1 MATKRKSGKS
11 RKTQQRYLGKPN
23 GVIQPRVEEVGPEH
37 FGIVAIDCAKARA
50 KWMFCNFYGKVL
62 VEPTRLSIGKGP
74 LQLAV
79 LQVQQACEEHDIRD
93 QIVAVEM
100 TGTYHRPVQRAFR
113 KAGFETRL
121 VHPFASNHYRCP
133 AHGDIKTDDNDL
145 VAIFR
150 AAVNGFG
157 LLELSVGEVYGKL
170 QLLARHRRDLVKKR
184 STLQC
189 QIREFLGRCLPGYGA
204 LFPEDSLWQS
214 HIAVPL
220 VREYSNAD
228 AIRAAGVSALVK
240 QFRERRIHF
249 QARTIEKIVSWA
261 GQAAAADPLAPVLQR
276 IWCALDDD
284 RLAKCRQIQEIER
297 DLVDLFVLTP
307 YVLLLT
313 MPGINVISGSEMAG
327 EMGPIT
333 HYAHARAIT
342 GRAGLFPRRYQ
353 SDEVDRTGPLARF
366 RNHKLRAIWM
376 LVAENLL
383 RCNAYFRGK
392 GRLWRDQ
399 DVDPRDIHTR
409 IANRATRVVFQIVS
423 GGQVFQHPCGLNRDY
438 LMEKLTDYCREHHI
452 PPDHTLRLL
461 HAAADQIPK
470 AARADEAACVKTK
483 FQQTRRNSRKEPESL
498 GTLLVA
504 VLAKLGA
511 VELQSNES
519 EARGSD

>member
-1 MATKRKSGKS
+1 MATKRKSRKS
-11 RKTQQRYLGKPN
+11 RKAQQRYLGKPN
-23 GVIQPRVEEVGPEH
+23 GVIQPRVEEVGPER

-50 KWMFCNFYGKVL
+50 KWMLCNFYGKVL
-62 VEPTRLSIGKGP
+62 IEPTQVSIRKGP
-74 LQLAV
+74 LQLAA
-79 LQVQQACEEHDIRD
+79 LQVQQACQKYGIRD
-93 QIVAVEM
+93 HIVAVEM

-113 KAGFETRL
+113 EAGFETRL
-121 VHPFASNHYRCP
+121 VHPFASKHYRSP
-133 AHGDIKTDDNDL
+133 AHGDVKTDDNDL

-157 LLELSVGEVYGKL
+157 LLEPPVGEVYGKL

-184 STLQC
+184 SALQC

-204 LFPEDSLWQS
+204 LFPENNLWES
-214 HIAVPL
+214 SIAIPL

-228 AIRAAGVSALVK
+228 AIRAAGVSTLIQ
-240 QFRERRIHF
+240 QFRARRLHF
-249 QARTIEKIVSWA
+249 QARTIEKIVRWA
-261 GQAAAADPLAPVLQR
+261 GQAAPADPLAPVLRR

-284 RLAKCRQIQEIER
+284 RLEKCRQIREIER

-313 MPGINVISGSEMAG
+313 MPGINVISGSELAG

-333 HYAHARAIT
+333 HYAHARAIS
-342 GRAGLFPRRYQ
+342 GRAGLFPRCYQ
-353 SDEVDRTGPLARF
+353 SDQVNRTGPLTRF

-376 LVAENLL
+376 LVAQNLL
-383 RCNAYFRGK
+383 TCNAYFRSK
-392 GRLWRDQ
+392 GLLWRDQ
-399 DVDPRDIHTR
+399 DVDAIDIQTR

-438 LMEKLTDYCREHHI
+438 LMEKLIDYCRAHQI
-452 PPDHTLRLL
+452 APDHTLRLL
-461 HAAADQIPK
+461 HAAADHIPK
-470 AARADEAACVKTK
+470 AACTDEAARVKTK
-483 FQQTRRNSRKEPESL
+483 FQQTRRQSRKEPKSI
-498 GTLLVA
+498 GTLMVA
-504 VLAKLGA
+504 VLAKLGV